1 MKTNKKLKKIL
12 LLSAFAILALLLLA
26 CEIWK
31 CELFNCDED
40 AYLTAT
46 RLIGAAIAFILIIY
60 SSLGNV
66 LKIRL
71 RGLGRAVLFTLPCW
85 LIAIN
90 NFPFI
95 ALITGE
101 AQLSASAGKIAL
113 YAFQCL
119 CVGLFEELAFRG
131 CIFLFALDGHRKST
145 FDLFLAIVISSAIF
159 GAVHFVN
166 VFAGASIISVI
177 LQIGYS
183 FLIGG
188 MCSVVLMK
196 TGCIWHCVLIHAV
209 YNFCGG
215 VVPTL
220 GGGEIWNTP
229 TVVLTVIVSLAVAA
243 YVVVSLLRIDPKS
256 LGYMFG
262 EKSAK
267 AETITSYSD
276 TIIEK

>member
-1 MKTNKKLKKIL
+1 MKNNKKLKKIL
-12 LLSAFAILALLLLA
+12 FLTVFSLLVLMLVA

-31 CELFNCDED
+31 CELFDCNED
-40 AYLTAT
+40 TYLTAT
-46 RLIGAAIAFILIIY
+46 RLIGSAIALMIILY
-60 SSLGNV
+60 SSLGNIF
-66 LKIRL
+66 KIRFH
-71 RGLGRAVLFTLPCW
+71 GLGRAVLFTLPCW

-101 AQLSASAGKIAL
+101 AQISASAGKIAL
-113 YAFQCL
+113 YAAQCL

-131 CIFLFALDGHRKST
+131 CIFMFALDGHRKST

-220 GGGEIWNTP
+220 GGGKIWNTP
-229 TVVLTVIVSLAVAA
+229 TIVLTVIVSLAVAA
-243 YVVVSLLRIDPKS
+243 YVVVSLLRIDPQG

-262 EKSAK
+262 EKSEKTEIA
-267 AETITSYSD
+267 TS
-276 TIIEK
+276 

>member
-1 MKTNKKLKKIL
+1 MKIDKKLKKIL
-12 LLSAFAILALLLLA
+12 FLSSFSVLVLLLLA

-31 CELFNCDED
+31 TKLFCCDED
-40 AYLTAT
+40 AYLTTT
-46 RLIGAAIAFILIIY
+46 RLIGAAIAFIIALY
-60 SSLGNV
+60 SSFGNIF
-66 LKIRL
+66 KIRA
-71 RGLGRAVLFTLPCW
+71 RGLGRAILFTLPCW

-101 AQLSASAGKIAL
+101 AQLASSAGDIAL
-113 YAFQCL
+113 YAFECL

-159 GAVHFVN
+159 GAVHMVN
-166 VFAGASIISVI
+166 VFAGASIGSVV

-220 GGGEIWNTP
+220 GGGRIWNTP
-229 TVVLTVIVSLAVAA
+229 TVILTVVVSLAVAA
-243 YVVVSLLRIDPKS
+243 YVIISLIKIDPAT
-256 LGYMFG
+256 LGYIFN
-262 EKSAK
+262 EKPK
-267 AETITSYSD
+267 ETETD
-276 TIIEK
+276 

>member
-1 MKTNKKLKKIL
+1 MKTNKKFKKIL
-12 LLSAFAILALLLLA
+12 FLSVFSVLVLLLLV

-31 CELFNCDED
+31 CELFDCNED
-40 AYLTAT
+40 TYLTAT
-46 RLIGAAIAFILIIY
+46 RVIGAAIALLIMLY

-71 RGLGRAVLFTLPCW
+71 SGFARAILFTLPCW

-95 ALITGE
+95 AIITGE
-101 AQLSASAGKIAL
+101 AQLSAPAEKIAI
-113 YAFQCL
+113 YALQCL

-166 VFAGASIISVI
+166 VFAGASIGSVI

-220 GGGEIWNTP
+220 GTGEIWNTP
-229 TVVLTVIVSLAVAA
+229 TIILTVIVSLAVAA
-243 YVVVSLLRIDPKS
+243 YVVVSLLRIDTES
-256 LGYMFG
+256 LGYIFN
-262 EKSAK
+262 EKPK
-267 AETITSYSD
+267 ETESN
-276 TIIEK
+276 

>member
-1 MKTNKKLKKIL
+1 MKENKKLKKIIFI
-12 LLSAFAILALLLLA
+12 SVFSILVALLLV

-31 CELFNCDED
+31 VSLFDGDENS
-40 AYLTAT
+40 YLSVT
-46 RLIGAAIAFILIIY
+46 RLIGAAVALIIMWY

-66 LKIRL
+66 LKISSK
-71 RGLGRAVLFTLPCW
+71 GLGRAILFTIPCW
-85 LIAIN
+85 IIAIN

-95 ALITGE
+95 AILSGE
-101 AQLSASAGKIAL
+101 AHITASAGDIAV
-113 YAFQCL
+113 YALQCL

-131 CIFLFALDGHRKST
+131 CIFLLALDTHRKSS

-159 GAVHFVN
+159 GVVHLVN
-166 VFAGASIISVI
+166 VIAGASIGSVI

-215 VVPTL
+215 VVPEL
-220 GGGEIWNTP
+220 GTGVIWNTP
-229 TVVLTVIVSLAVAA
+229 TIILTVIVSVAVAA
-243 YVVVSLLRIDPKS
+243 YIVQALLRIDPAE
-256 LGYMFG
+256 LGYIFN
-262 EKSAK
+262 EKPK
-267 AETITSYSD
+267 EQ
-276 TIIEK
+276 E

>member
-1 MKTNKKLKKIL
+1 MKANKKLKKIL
-12 LLSAFAILALLLLA
+12 FLSVFSILTILLLV

-31 CELFNCDED
+31 NKLFCCNEN

-46 RLIGAAIAFILIIY
+46 RLIGAAIAALIIIY
-60 SSLGNV
+60 SSFGNIF
-66 LKIRL
+66 KIRAC
-71 RGLGRAVLFTLPCW
+71 GLGRAILFTLPCW

-95 ALITGE
+95 AIFTGD
-101 AQLSASAGKIAL
+101 AHIGASAGKIAL

-159 GAVHFVN
+159 GAVHLVN
-166 VFAGASIISVI
+166 VLAGASIGAVI

-183 FLIGG
+183 VLIGG

-215 VVPTL
+215 VVPEL
-220 GGGEIWNTP
+220 GSGAIWNTP
-229 TVVLTVIVSLAVAA
+229 TIILTVVVSVAVAV
-243 YVVVSLLRIDPKS
+243 YVVVSLLKIDIAS
-256 LGYMFG
+256 LGYIFN
-262 EKSAK
+262 EKPK
-267 AETITSYSD
+267 E
-276 TIIEK
+276 

>member
-12 LLSAFAILALLLLA
+12 FISVFVILVLLLLA

-31 CELFNCDED
+31 CELFDCNED
-40 AYLTAT
+40 TYLTAT
-46 RLIGAAIAFILIIY
+46 RLIGAAIALLIMLY

-66 LKIRL
+66 LKIRAG
-71 RGLGRAVLFTLPCW
+71 GLGRAILFTLPCW

-101 AQLSASAGKIAL
+101 AQLSASAGDIAL
-113 YAFQCL
+113 YAIQCL

-145 FDLFLAIVISSAIF
+145 LDLFIAIVISSAIF
-159 GAVHFVN
+159 GVVHLVN
-166 VFAGASIISVI
+166 VIAGASIGSVI

-220 GGGEIWNTP
+220 GDGRIWNTP
-229 TVVLTVIVSLAVAA
+229 TIILTVIVSLAVAA
-243 YVVVSLLRIDPKS
+243 YVIISLLRIDPAT
-256 LGYMFG
+256 LGYIFN
-262 EKSAK
+262 EKPKETESA
-267 AETITSYSD
+267 
-276 TIIEK
+276 

>member
-1 MKTNKKLKKIL
+1 MKTSKKFKNIL
-12 LLSAFAILALLLLA
+12 FISVFSILALLLLA

-31 CELFNCDED
+31 SKLFCCNDD
-40 AYLTAT
+40 AYLTTT
-46 RLIGAAIAFILIIY
+46 RLIGAAIAVIIILY

-66 LKIRL
+66 LKIKV
-71 RGLGRAVLFTLPCW
+71 RGLGRAILFTLPCW

-95 ALITGE
+95 SIITGE
-101 AQLSASAGKIAL
+101 AYISASAEKIAL

-131 CIFLFALDGHRKST
+131 CIFLFALDTHRKST

-159 GAVHFVN
+159 GAVHLVN
-166 VFAGASIISVI
+166 VLAGASIGSVV

-229 TVVLTVIVSLAVAA
+229 TVALTVIVSLAVAA
-243 YVVVSLLRIDPKS
+243 YVVVSLLRIDPKG
-256 LGYMFG
+256 LGYIFG
-262 EKSAK
+262 EKPS
-267 AETITSYSD
+267 ETEITTPHSD